1 MVCHSGLATSSL
13 ASFAVAMVFLCARET
28 IMHLVSF
35 WNSRPEL
42 QRRVVGRLS
51 ADSIE
56 EAARVWERVFL
67 GSHILYERGWGESWL
82 SSSQKRYGCKCST
95 NLDKGSCKA

>member
-35 WNSRPEL
+35 WNSHPEP
-42 QRRVVGRLS
+42 QSRVVGRSS
-51 ADSIE
+51 ADRRE
-56 EAARVWERVFL
+56 EAAECGR
-67 GSHILYERGWGESWL
+67 
-82 SSSQKRYGCKCST
+82 
-95 NLDKGSCKA
+95 GSCWAPTSCMKEVGGELREA